1 MSCPETNMKVEI
13 EDKPAAGVLT
23 DAAVERMRRRLGVQ
37 YNQPRAP
44 HNFEVTW
51 DGSRHFANGY
61 GDDNPLWCDPE
72 YGKKTRWGGLIAAPT
87 FHYTMGEPDAP
98 PPTEE
103 QKTLLKGDPLA
114 GVGSYQAVME
124 FEWWRPLRLADR
136 LGRRCAL
143 VGVIPRNKSE
153 FSGRSVGEVQ
163 AFIYRNSHGELVNIR
178 RGTWIRAERHAS
190 KERKKEYQLPE
201 PYTFDQLA
209 AIDAAY
215 DAETIRGAQPRY
227 WEDVTP
233 GEDLPT
239 IVRGPLRTSDLVI
252 WHIGWGM
259 QLTPPGGFRIS
270 YNARKKVPGMFTANA
285 LNVPDT
291 VQRLHWER
299 EWANELGVPI
309 PYDYGA
315 LRETF
320 LTNLITN
327 WIGDEGWLWKLNC
340 EHRKFVYTGD
350 TYWIKG
356 RVKDKQMGP
365 HGGEV
370 NLQVWVE
377 NQWGTVVSPGEATV
391 LLPSRE
397 QCVELPRPAEED
409 IERMIEHEVARY
421 RALDTGV
428 RFDEH

>member
-1 MSCPETNMKVEI
+1 MNAEI
-13 EDKPAAGVLT
+13 QDKPTTGVLT
-23 DAAVERMRRRLGVQ
+23 DAAVERMRQRLGVQ

-98 PPTEE
+98 APTAE

-124 FEWWRPLRLADR
+124 FEWWRPLRVADR

-143 VGVIPRNKSE
+143 VGVIPRTKSE

-190 KERKKEYQLPE
+190 KERKKEYQLPT
-201 PYTFDQLA
+201 PYTPEQLA
-209 AIDAAY
+209 EIDGAY
-215 DAETIRGAQPRY
+215 EAETIRGGKPRY

-270 YNARKKVPGMFTANA
+270 YNVRKKVPGMFTPNA

-299 EWANELGVPI
+299 EWANELGVPV

-327 WIGDEGWLWKLNC
+327 WMGDEGWLWKLNC

-350 TYWIKG
+350 TYWMKG
-356 RVKDKQMGP
+356 RVKDKQMSP
-365 HGGEV
+365 NGGEV
-370 NLQVWVE
+370 RLEVWVE

-391 LLPSRE
+391 LLPLRE
-397 QCVELPRPAEED
+397 RCVELPRPAEED
-409 IERMIEHEVARY
+409 IERMIQHEVARY

-428 RFDEH
+428 TFDT